1 MNRAEMI
8 GRIVQ
13 QLQTLENEDLK
24 QLLEQ
29 LEDTINDDTMQ
40 VITYGAN
47 DTEHIQSS
55 AKNARQLEQAL
66 EEIRK
71 NHIIITPEH
80 AS

>member
-1 MNRAEMI
+1 MI

-29 LEDTINDDTMQ
+29 LEDTLNDDTMQ

-66 EEIRK
+66 AGIRK
-71 NHIIITPEH
+71 NHTIID
-80 AS
+80 A

>member
-1 MNRAEMI
+1 MI